1 LFSGSCKPLSS
12 IVFTIIFIASLLFPT
27 CCFYPR
33 VSLMHNRV
41 RDNNGIEVKIKEN
54 YCMFLHETWGYY
66 QHVGSDGMNNNLSQC
81 KLLLVPVLPVG
92 KTSVLSLDKTDAV
105 SSGISSI

>member
-33 VSLMHNRV
+33 VSLMHN